1 MPRASRDVLPNHIWP
16 LTLGE
21 QRRVVATIEEHMT
34 TVERNRQALE
44 GQLVTSNARP
54 AARLRRAF
62 SSER

>member
-1 MPRASRDVLPNHIWP
+1 
-16 LTLGE
+16 
-21 QRRVVATIEEHMT
+21 VATIEEHMT

>member
-1 MPRASRDVLPNHIWP
+1 
-16 LTLGE
+16 
-21 QRRVVATIEEHMT
+21 VATIEEHMT
-34 TVERNRQALE
+34 IVERNRQALE